1 MKCKDRRSSVS
12 LDNSIQ
18 AFHKPQF
25 MKPAADYK

>member
-1 MKCKDRRSSVS
+1 MNCKHRRSSVS

-18 AFHKPQF
+18 TFHKSHF